1 MKNTPSL
8 RFRLADQGGAAAVMV
23 AVAMMTLLG
32 FAAIAVDTGYLMVA
46 KNELQNVAD
55 ASALAAARQLG
66 AIYEPMAYAEQQT
79 YTCDPGTIIPVAQN
93 VAQKNKAAGKP
104 ITIKDSDVVIGRWNS
119 NTHLFTPTLDQPDAV
134 KVTARRDTGN
144 NGPVTTFFA
153 KILGIDTADVAADAI
168 AALTGQSTSGPGGLD
183 IPVGIS
189 AKWFEPGFCN
199 QPIKFYPTGSM
210 EGCAGWHTFT
220 SWPANASKL
229 RNIMEDMTPA
239 VPTFESPEAVAGQ
252 TPFVF
257 TGGNVASAF
266 DEMAALYEA
275 KKDPATGEWETVVVV
290 YDSSDCSNPTGNIT
304 VLGFATAVITGVNG
318 PSDDPAHTIFAEV
331 KCDNVEFGRGSGG
344 NYGTKGSIPG
354 LVE

>member
-1 MKNTPSL
+1 MTKIKPY
-8 RFRLADQGGAAAVMV
+8 RFRPANQRGNAVIMV
-23 AVAMMTLLG
+23 AVSMLTLLG

-66 AIYEPMAYAEQQT
+66 AIYEPKTYTEQQNF
-79 YTCDPGTIIPVAQN
+79 TCDPGTIIPVAQN
-93 VAQKNKAAGKP
+93 VAQKNTAAGKS
-104 ITIKDSDVVIGRWNS
+104 ITIQDSDVLIGRWNS
-119 NTHLFTPTLDQPDAV
+119 DTHTFTPTLDQPDAV
-134 KVTARRDTGN
+134 KVKARRDTGS
-144 NGPVTTFFA
+144 NGPVSTFFA

-168 AALTGQSTSGPGGLD
+168 AALTGQSTAGPGGLD

-199 QPIKFYPTGSM
+199 QPIKFYPTGSQ

-220 SWPANASKL
+220 SWPANANKL
-229 RNIMEDMTPA
+229 TNIMEAMTPA
-239 VPTFESPEAVAGQ
+239 IPTFESPEAMAGQ

-275 KKDPATGEWETVVVV
+275 KKDPITGKWETVVVV
-290 YDSSDCSNPTGNIT
+290 YDSNDCSNPTGNIT
-304 VLGFATAVITGVNG
+304 VLGFATAIITGVNG
-318 PSDDPAHTIFAEV
+318 PADDPAHTIFAEV
-331 KCDNVEFGRGSGG
+331 KCENVEFGRGSGG